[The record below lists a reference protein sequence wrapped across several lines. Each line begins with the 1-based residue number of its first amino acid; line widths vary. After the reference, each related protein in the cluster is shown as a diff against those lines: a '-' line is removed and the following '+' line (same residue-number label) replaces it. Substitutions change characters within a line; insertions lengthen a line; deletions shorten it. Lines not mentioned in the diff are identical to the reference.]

1 MTEMTGDCPECG
13 PARVFIQ
20 PHPGAGQCPDTADG
34 ACPEW
39 FCLVCGTAMLIGVPD
54 PARDPVTA
62 GTGYPGRVRVSIAAT
77 GPLAPVA

>member
-39 FCLVCGTAMLIGVPD
+39 FCLFCGTALLIGAPE
-54 PARDPVTA
+54 PARDPVSA
-62 GTGYPGRVRVSIAAT
+62 GTGHPGRDRASAAGT